1 MPKANPKVAEV
12 EPKDAPILIVEDSVE
27 APKEP
32 AKPVTVTELPNGI
45 KIEDY

>member
-1 MPKANPKVAEV
+1 MAKPKQAPSDDQEV
-12 EPKDAPILIVEDSVE
+12 KPLIIVEDSVE

-45 KIEDY
+45 IIEDY